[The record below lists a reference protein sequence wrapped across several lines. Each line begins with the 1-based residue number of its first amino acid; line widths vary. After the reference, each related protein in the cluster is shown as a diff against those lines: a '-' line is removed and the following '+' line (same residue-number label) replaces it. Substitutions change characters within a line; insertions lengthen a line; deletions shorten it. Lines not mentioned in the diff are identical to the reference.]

1 MKNIFLIPLLLL
13 GTAVTAYAQQAAQPA
28 ATHSF
33 SLQDCV
39 NYAYEHQD
47 TVKNA
52 NLDIKSAEYK
62 VKETTGIGL
71 PQISGVASFQ
81 DYLKTPSVIF
91 PSFTDGLYQILHS
104 EGVVDSAGHR
114 IAARNSGPQKLS
126 IYQPYNANL
135 GLSLNQLL
143 FDGSYLVGLKA
154 SRTYKELSQR
164 SYTRSRIDARVN
176 VTKAY
181 YQVLVS
187 NEQIKLL
194 DADLARLKQQVDQ
207 TSAENKQG
215 FAEKIDVNRI
225 TVQYNNLATTRENTV
240 RLLVLNYEMLK
251 FQMGMPVMEELTL
264 TDKLEDV
271 QLSNGDVADTGD
283 TTFYHKRIEYNLG
296 ETNLRLNELSVDN
309 QKAKFMP
316 QLVLNGS
323 TALGFQSS
331 GFGSLFHYEYPSTY
345 IGISLNVPIFSG
357 GQRINQL
364 REAKIEVLK
373 SQNDLDNAKNGILLQ
388 AHAARI
394 TYANSLRSLDN
405 QKQSQALAQEV
416 LRVAKIKYQ
425 QGVGSSIEVTQ
436 AQTDLESAD
445 NQYIQALYTAMISKV
460 DLDKA
465 YGRIQ

>member
-1 MKNIFLIPLLLL
+1 MKNIFIITILLL
-13 GTAVTAYAQQAAQPA
+13 GIVATGYAQQAAQPA
-28 ATHSF
+28 AVRNF
-33 SLQDCV
+33 SLQDCI

-52 NLDIKSAEYK
+52 ALDVKSAAYK

-71 PQISGVASFQ
+71 PQINGVASFT

-104 EGVVDSAGHR
+104 EGVRDSTGKIIQAKT
-114 IAARNSGPQKLS
+114 SGPQKFS

-135 GLSLNQLL
+135 GLSLSQLL

-154 SRTYKELSQR
+154 SKTYQELSQK

-194 DADLARLKQQVDQ
+194 DADLSQLKQQVDQ

-215 FAEKIDVNRI
+215 FAEKIDVDRI
-225 TVQYNNLATTRENTV
+225 TVQYNNLRTTRENTV
-240 RLLVLNYEMLK
+240 RLLILNYEMLK
-251 FQMGMPVMEELTL
+251 FQMGMPVNEELTL
-264 TDKLEDV
+264 TDKLEDIK
-271 QLSNGDVADTGD
+271 LDNNVADTGD
-283 TTFYHKRIEYNLG
+283 TTFYHNRIEYSLG
-296 ETNLRLNELSVDN
+296 ETNLKLNQLTVQN

-316 QLVLNGS
+316 QLLLNGS

-331 GFGSLFHYEYPSTY
+331 TFGSLLHYEYPSTY
-345 IGISLNVPIFSG
+345 IGLSLNVPIFSG

-364 REAKIEVLK
+364 REAKIEVEK
-373 SQNDLDNAKNGILLQ
+373 SQNDLENAKNGILLQ
-388 AHAARI
+388 AHAASI

-405 QKQSQALAQEV
+405 QKQSQQLAQEV
-416 LRVAKIKYQ
+416 LRVAKIKYG

-436 AQTDLESAD
+436 AQTDLETAD
-445 NQYIQALYTAMISKV
+445 NQYIQALYNALISKV